1 MIFRLLILILL
12 FLLPMDL
19 WAVRV
24 KDIASLRGARDNQL
38 IGFGIVV
45 GLDGTGDSAES
56 LLSRKPIIN
65 ALERIGISL
74 DSVDIAGRSLAAV
87 WLT

>member
-1 MIFRLLILILL
+1 MLILL

-56 LLSRKPIIN
+56 LLSSNRSSMPSN
-65 ALERIGISL
+65 GSESALTVQTLPGEVL
-74 DSVDIAGRSLAAV
+74 QRSG
-87 WLT
+87 

>member
-1 MIFRLLILILL
+1 MNELL
-12 FLLPMDL
+12 FLLPIDL

-65 ALERIGISL
+65 ALERIGI
-74 DSVDIAGRSLAAV
+74 A
-87 WLT
+87 LTVQTLPGGVLPQSG